1 MPWASVDDSPSVEEL
16 TTDIQQPAAWGG
28 RSPSNLALLLFKRMR
43 LVRRLQWNGEEAAKM
58 LHWSLVFLVIAL
70 IAGALG
76 FFGIAGTAAGI
87 AKILFFVFLV
97 LWLIGFLSR
106 SRPV

>member
-1 MPWASVDDSPSVEEL
+1 LPFSLAQQLQGVCPEASH
-16 TTDIQQPAAWGG
+16 
-28 RSPSNLALLLFKRMR
+28 
-43 LVRRLQWNGEEAAKM
+43 KM
-58 LHWSLVFLVIAL
+58 LHWSLVFLIIAL

-97 LWLIGFLSR
+97 LWLVGFVSSR
-106 SRPV
+106 RSI